1 MSESAVVKIEEE
13 EEVDKR
19 NDDEENGAVAEDG
32 ITSKQVTI
40 RQIVS
45 AKELFTSLLFL
56 KLTVVIFAVQPLL
69 CG

>member
-1 MSESAVVKIEEE
+1 MSESAVVKIEE